1 MKASTNIKKQG
12 IVALIAM
19 LVLSLVGVLSFL
31 IAPKASAATYYV
43 ESFDQLKAAL
53 SEEDNDKILILTQ
66 DIEVSE
72 TVVLTGN
79 VAVSSSVDAKI
90 ARAESCL
97 SHLFKVESGANVVF
111 AQNGEQVLTIDGQSI
126 VANGSAFSIA
136 ASAKVTFGK
145 GIEIVN
151 FDSETVSGSVV
162 FSSGEVIV
170 DGAKIHDNKL
180 SAPVEKEKYG
190 VIHNYQGS
198 TFRFKSGEF
207 YNNETLS
214 TGILFMND
222 NTVFEMTGGKIY
234 KNSTTANGTIY
245 IKNSDV
251 TFTGGEIYENSAA
264 RGGGIYVNGAAEVSM
279 AGVKISKNTVTDYGA
294 GVYSGNGDAKIT
306 IDGAEIFENVS
317 AKSGAGVFID
327 KGQVVM
333 VSGKVSD
340 NRNGSGNGAGFI
352 NKDRLTIKGGEIKN
366 NTAVSKGGAIYSYD
380 TAELTIEGGTISGNS
395 AGSNGGAVNAVDTI
409 LKVSGGTFSANTTDE
424 FGGAIYTENTVAT
437 IEDGTFTNN
446 SAKYGGAIYT
456 ESTVSTIENG
466 TFTDNTAQYGGAVCA
481 YTASEMT
488 VSGGTFNSNTAT
500 GARGKDFYV
509 GGSKTEVP
517 TLTLVGGEM
526 NEVGAQYGLVQLGGS
541 VKIKEEV
548 ETHATKSAGYARVE
562 IVSEIENPVKFK
574 GHSSVKAETASTAVK
589 FLQYKATDPYSN
601 IYRSARK
608 ISFDNNLYAV
618 VENGIML
625 VSSGEHKIDLE
636 EECVVSAPLAAAE
649 DEAVSFAALSEYQ
662 ISNVVVTGEDGT
674 AVDVTNT
681 DGVWSFVMPA
691 QNVSIDYDFVKKELD
706 LTVDASIVDLIQV
719 DSTYQFEEKVEID
732 VIDNDSKKL
741 VALGYEYN
749 GKVYEIEIKDGK
761 ASFAMF
767 AGAKLVG
774 EIKYYYDIAFAED
787 DLIDSVTLTTEKA
800 NKGLE
805 GEIVEFSLKT
815 NQTGDNVRY
824 AIKKAYY
831 TASNGEVVEISKNTS
846 GKYCF
851 EMPNEAVEIQYEFVD
866 ILGVVAGEKTFV
878 YTESELVEALTGE
891 SQVVILGQD
900 ITLTQTIKVAEGE
913 FTLMAIADATI
924 YRGAT
929 LKQNMF
935 EVGYKTTLNLS
946 ANIDAAGII
955 AIDGQGDLVSDVK
968 GAAIFVYN
976 GGFVNIYNNA
986 VIKNHKLNV
995 VNFNYAENGRGN
1007 ATAGGAAVYNF
1018 NGIVNMYG
1026 GEICNNY
1033 SSTNGSAVYNH
1044 GRFNLY
1050 GGSIHDNNT
1059 DGRGNVYNVR
1069 VFNQEGG
1076 AIESNSSS
1084 NYGAA
1089 VYLANSS
1096 YAYYYLIDGEV
1107 KNNEAGISGGA
1118 FYVGE
1123 QSVVWI
1129 KGGKISGN
1137 YAKTNGGAINNKGS
1151 LFVVDGTIEN
1161 NEAGS
1166 KGGAIH
1172 TYGPYTKITG
1182 GTFEGNV
1189 AKNGGAV
1196 SVQVATDVFVYGG
1209 TFVSNKA
1216 TERGGAIYA
1225 YGEKNT
1231 TDPAIVTLTGGSFA
1245 DNEAEE
1251 GAQICVQYAVVKI
1264 GGDLQIDGT
1273 IEFVANKQKD
1283 YAYVEVISVPT
1294 NTITIRP
1301 NEYAYEIANLEFSV
1315 LRVADGVDAN
1325 AVAEKVVPSST
1336 KYYTKVDGNQIFIL
1350 KYETE
1355 A

>member
-1 MKASTNIKKQG
+1 MKISTNAKKHT
-12 IVALIAM
+12 IAALIAM
-19 LVLSLVGVLSFL
+19 SVITLVGLFSFL
-31 IAPKASAATYYV
+31 IAPKASAATYYI
-43 ESFDQLKAAL
+43 ESFEQLKAAL

-126 VANGSAFSIA
+126 VANGSAFNIA

-162 FSSGEVIV
+162 FSNGELIV

-180 SAPVEKEKYG
+180 SATVDKEKYG

-214 TGILFMND
+214 TGILFMNN

-234 KNSTTANGTIY
+234 KNSTTEIGTIY

-251 TFTGGEIYENSAA
+251 TFTGGEIYENSAVK
-264 RGGGIYVNGAAEVSM
+264 GGGIYVKGVAEVSM
-279 AGVKISKNTVTDYGA
+279 AGVKIYKNTVDEYGA
-294 GVYSGNGDAKIT
+294 GMYIGNGDAKIT

-340 NRNGSGNGAGFI
+340 NSNESGNGAGFI

-380 TAELTIEGGTISGNS
+380 TSELTIEGGTISENE
-395 AGSNGGAVNAVDTI
+395 AADNGGAINCVDSI
-409 LKVSGGTFSANTTDE
+409 LKISGGTFSENESAKY
-424 FGGAIYTENTVAT
+424 GGAIYTENTVST
-437 IEDGTFTNN
+437 IEDGSFTNN
-446 SAKYGGAIYT
+446 SAKYGGA
-456 ESTVSTIENG
+456 
-466 TFTDNTAQYGGAVCA
+466 VCA
-481 YTASEMT
+481 YTSSTAT

-500 GARGKDFYV
+500 GSRGNDFYV

-526 NEVGAQYGLVQLGGS
+526 NEVGVQYGILQLGGS
-541 VKIKEEV
+541 VKIKNNV
-548 ETHATKSAGYARVE
+548 VTHAKKSAGYARVE

-574 GHSSVKAETASTAVK
+574 EDQPIVAEDSSTAVK

-608 ISFDNNLYAV
+608 ILFDNSLYAV

-649 DEAVSFAALSEYQ
+649 GEAVSFAALSEYQ

-691 QNVSIDYDFVKKELD
+691 QKVSIDYDYTKKELD
-706 LTVDASIVDLIQV
+706 LVVDSNIADMLQV
-719 DSTYQFEEKVEID
+719 DSTYQFKEVVDVVVFDSDVKKV
-732 VIDNDSKKL
+732 VS
-741 VALGYEYN
+741 LGYEYN
-749 GKVYEIEIKDGK
+749 GKVFEIEIVDNK
-761 ASFAMF
+761 ASFVMF
-767 AGAKLVG
+767 EGAKLVG
-774 EIKYYYDIAFAED
+774 ETKNYYDITFAEN
-787 DLIDSVTLTTEKA
+787 DLIDSVELTTEKT

-805 GEIVEFSLKT
+805 GETVVFAVKT
-815 NQTGDNVRY
+815 NQTGDNARY

-831 TASNGEVVEISKNTS
+831 TLSNNEQVEISKNTS
-846 GKYCF
+846 GKYSF
-851 EMPNEAVEIQYEFVD
+851 EMPNEAVEIEYEFVD
-866 ILGVVAGEKTFV
+866 VLNTIAGEKAFV
-878 YTESELVEALTGE
+878 YTEADLVEALTGE
-891 SQVVILGQD
+891 SKVVILGQD
-900 ITLTQTIKVAEGE
+900 IVLTQTIKVAEGE
-913 FTLMAIADATI
+913 FTLMSISGAIISRAQ
-924 YRGAT
+924 T
-929 LKQNMF
+929 LKGNMF

-946 ANIDAAGII
+946 TELDVAGNIV
-955 AIDGQGDLVSDVK
+955 IDGQKDTVSGVE

-976 GGFVNIYNNA
+976 SGFVNIYNKAIVRNNK
-986 VIKNHKLNV
+986 IEV
-995 VNFNYAENGRGN
+995 VNFNYTQNGRGN
-1007 ATAGGAAVYNF
+1007 ASAGGAAVYNF

-1026 GEICNNY
+1026 GEICDNY

-1050 GGSIHDNNT
+1050 GGSIHNNST
-1059 DGRGNVYNVR
+1059 DGRGNIYNVR

-1076 AIESNSSS
+1076 AIENNTSS

-1089 VYLANSS
+1089 VYIANSS
-1096 YAYYYLIDGEV
+1096 YAFYYLIDGEV

-1137 YAKTNGGAINNKGS
+1137 YAKTNGGAINNKGT

-1189 AKNGGAV
+1189 AKSGGAV

-1245 DNEAEE
+1245 GNEAEE

-1273 IEFVANKQKD
+1273 IEFVANKQKY

-1294 NTITIRP
+1294 NTIKIRP
-1301 NEYAYEIANLEFSV
+1301 NEYAYEIANLEYSV

>member
-1 MKASTNIKKQG
+1 MKISTNTKKHT
-12 IVALIAM
+12 IAVLIAM
-19 LVLSLVGVLSFL
+19 SVITLVGLFSFL
-31 IAPKASAATYYV
+31 IAPKASAATYYI
-43 ESFDQLKAAL
+43 ESFEQLKAAL
-53 SEEDNDKILILTQ
+53 SKEDNDKILILTQ

-90 ARAESCL
+90 ARAEGCL

-126 VANGSAFSIA
+126 VANGSAFNIA

-151 FDSETVSGSVV
+151 FDSETVSGSVA
-162 FSSGEVIV
+162 FSSGELIV

-180 SAPVEKEKYG
+180 SATVDKEKYG
-190 VIHNYQGS
+190 IIHNYQGS

-214 TGILFMND
+214 TGILFMNN

-234 KNSTTANGTIY
+234 KNSTTEIGTIY

-251 TFTGGEIYENSAA
+251 TFTGGEIYENSAVK
-264 RGGGIYVNGAAEVSM
+264 GGGIYVNGVAEVSM
-279 AGVKISKNTVTDYGA
+279 AGVKIYKNTVDEYGA
-294 GVYSGNGDAKIT
+294 GMYIGNGDAKIT

-340 NRNGSGNGAGFI
+340 NSNGSGNGAGFI

-380 TAELTIEGGTISGNS
+380 TSELTIEGGTISGNS

-409 LKVSGGTFSANTTDE
+409 LKVSGGSF
-424 FGGAIYTENTVAT
+424 
-437 IEDGTFTNN
+437 
-446 SAKYGGAIYT
+446 
-456 ESTVSTIENG
+456 
-466 TFTDNTAQYGGAVCA
+466 C
-481 YTASEMT
+481 
-488 VSGGTFNSNTAT
+488 SNISI
-500 GARGKDFYV
+500 GDDKNDPRGKDFYIAA
-509 GGSKTEVP
+509 KENKKNNP

-526 NEVGAQYGLVQLGGS
+526 NEVGVQYGILQLGGS
-541 VKIKEEV
+541 VKINDKV
-548 ETHATKSAGYARVE
+548 VTHATKIAESARVE
-562 IVSEIENPVKFK
+562 IISEIENPVKFK
-574 GHSSVKAETASTAVK
+574 GHKSVVAEDAATTVK

-601 IYRSARK
+601 IYISARK

-649 DEAVSFAALSEYQ
+649 GKAVSFAALSEYQ

-691 QNVSIDYDFVKKELD
+691 QKVSIDYDYIKKELD
-706 LTVDASIVDLIQV
+706 LVVDSNIADMLQV
-719 DSTYQFEEKVEID
+719 DSTYQFKEVVD
-732 VIDNDSKKL
+732 VVVIDSDVKK
-741 VALGYEYN
+741 VVSLGYEYN
-749 GKVYEIEIKDGK
+749 GKVFEIEIVDNK
-761 ASFAMF
+761 ASFVMF
-767 AGAKLVG
+767 EGAKLVG
-774 EIKYYYDIAFAED
+774 ETKNYYDITFAEN
-787 DLIDSVTLTTEKA
+787 DLIDSVELTTEKT

-805 GEIVEFSLKT
+805 GETVVFAVKT
-815 NQTGDNVRY
+815 NQTGDNARY
-824 AIKKAYY
+824 AIKKVYY
-831 TASNGEVVEISKNTS
+831 TLSNNEQVEISKNTS
-846 GKYCF
+846 GKYSF
-851 EMPNEAVEIQYEFVD
+851 EMPNEAVEIEYEFVD
-866 ILGVVAGEKTFV
+866 VLDTIAGDKAFV
-878 YTESELVEALTGE
+878 YTEADLVEALTGE
-891 SQVVILGQD
+891 SKVVILGQD
-900 ITLTQTIKVAEGE
+900 IVLTQTIKVAEGE
-913 FTLMAIADATI
+913 FTLMSISGAIISRAQ
-924 YRGAT
+924 T
-929 LKQNMF
+929 LKGNMF

-946 ANIDAAGII
+946 TELDVAGNIV
-955 AIDGQGDLVSDVK
+955 IDGQKDTVSGVE

-976 GGFVNIYNNA
+976 SGFVNIYNKAIVRNNK
-986 VIKNHKLNV
+986 IEV
-995 VNFNYAENGRGN
+995 VNFNYTQNGRGN
-1007 ATAGGAAVYNF
+1007 ASAGGAAIYNF

-1026 GEICNNY
+1026 GEICDNY

-1050 GGSIHDNNT
+1050 GGSIHNNST
-1059 DGRGNVYNVR
+1059 DGRGNIYNVR

-1076 AIESNSSS
+1076 AIENNKSS

-1089 VYLANSS
+1089 VYIANSS
-1096 YAYYYLIDGEV
+1096 YAFYYLIDGEV

-1137 YAKTNGGAINNKGS
+1137 YAKTNGGAINNKGT

-1189 AKNGGAV
+1189 AKSGGAV

-1245 DNEAEE
+1245 GNEAEE

-1273 IEFVANKQKD
+1273 IEFVANKQKY

-1294 NTITIRP
+1294 NTIKIRP
-1301 NEYAYEIANLEFSV
+1301 NEYAYEIENLEFSV

>member
-1 MKASTNIKKQG
+1 MKISTNTKKHT
-12 IVALIAM
+12 IAALIAM
-19 LVLSLVGVLSFL
+19 SVITLVGLFSFL
-31 IAPKASAATYYV
+31 IAPKASAATYYI
-43 ESFDQLKAAL
+43 ESFEQLKAAL
-53 SEEDNDKILILTQ
+53 AEENNDKILILTQ

-97 SHLFKVESGANVVF
+97 SHLFKVESGANVSF

-126 VANGSAFSIA
+126 VANGSAFNIA

-162 FSSGEVIV
+162 FSNGELIV

-180 SAPVEKEKYG
+180 SATVDKEKYG

-214 TGILFMND
+214 TGILFMNN

-234 KNSTTANGTIY
+234 KNSTTEIGTIY

-251 TFTGGEIYENSAA
+251 TFTGGEIYENSAVK
-264 RGGGIYVNGAAEVSM
+264 GGGIYVNGVAEVSM
-279 AGVKISKNTVTDYGA
+279 AGVKIYKNTADEYGA
-294 GVYSGNGDAKIT
+294 GMYIGNGDAKIT

-317 AKSGAGVFID
+317 AKSGAGVFINE
-327 KGQVVM
+327 GQVVM
-333 VSGKVSD
+333 LSGKVSD
-340 NRNGSGNGAGFI
+340 NSNESGNGAGFI

-380 TAELTIEGGTISGNS
+380 TSELTIEGGTISGNS

-409 LKVSGGTFSANTTDE
+409 LKVSGGTFSANATNE

-446 SAKYGGAIYT
+446 SAKYGGAVCVYT
-456 ESTVSTIENG
+456 SST
-466 TFTDNTAQYGGAVCA
+466 A
-481 YTASEMT
+481 T
-488 VSGGTFNSNTAT
+488 VSGGSFCSNIST
-500 GARGKDFYV
+500 GDDKNDPRGKDFYV

-526 NEVGAQYGLVQLGGS
+526 DEVGAQYGLVQLGGS

-548 ETHATKSAGYARVE
+548 ETHATKSAGFARVE

-649 DEAVSFAALSEYQ
+649 GEAVSFAALSEYQ

-691 QNVSIDYDFVKKELD
+691 QNVSIDYDYTKKELD
-706 LTVDASIVDLIQV
+706 LVVDSNIVDMLQV
-719 DSTYQFEEKVEID
+719 DSTYQFKEVVD
-732 VIDNDSKKL
+732 VVVIDSDVKK
-741 VALGYEYN
+741 VVSLGYEYN
-749 GKVYEIEIKDGK
+749 GKVFEIEIVDNKV
-761 ASFAMF
+761 SFVMF
-767 AGAKLVG
+767 EGAKLVG
-774 EIKYYYDIAFAED
+774 ETKNYYDITFAEN
-787 DLIDSVTLTTEKA
+787 DLIDSVELTTEKT

-805 GEIVEFSLKT
+805 GETVVFAVKT
-815 NQTGDNVRY
+815 NQTGDNARY
-824 AIKKAYY
+824 AIKKVYY
-831 TASNGEVVEISKNTS
+831 TLSNNEQVEISKNTS
-846 GKYCF
+846 GKYSF
-851 EMPNEAVEIQYEFVD
+851 EMPNEAVEIEYEFVD
-866 ILGVVAGEKTFV
+866 VLDTIAGEKAFV
-878 YTESELVEALTGE
+878 YTEADLVEALTGE
-891 SQVVILGQD
+891 SKVVILGQD
-900 ITLTQTIKVAEGE
+900 IVLTQTIKVAEGE
-913 FTLMAIADATI
+913 FTLMSISGAIISRAQ
-924 YRGAT
+924 T
-929 LKQNMF
+929 LKGNMF

-946 ANIDAAGII
+946 TELDVAGNIV
-955 AIDGQGDLVSDVK
+955 IDGQKDTVSGVE

-976 GGFVNIYNNA
+976 SGFVNIYNKAIVRNNK
-986 VIKNHKLNV
+986 IEV
-995 VNFNYAENGRGN
+995 VNFNYTQNGRGN
-1007 ATAGGAAVYNF
+1007 ASAGGAAIYNF

-1026 GEICNNY
+1026 GEICDNY

-1050 GGSIHDNNT
+1050 GGSIHNNST
-1059 DGRGNVYNVR
+1059 DGRGNIYNVR
-1069 VFNQEGG
+1069 IFNQEGG
-1076 AIESNSSS
+1076 AIENNKSS

-1089 VYLANSS
+1089 VYIANSS
-1096 YAYYYLIDGEV
+1096 YAFYYLIDGEV

-1123 QSVVWI
+1123 QSVIWI

-1137 YAKTNGGAINNKGS
+1137 YAKTNGGAINNKGT

-1189 AKNGGAV
+1189 AKSGGAV

-1245 DNEAEE
+1245 GNEAEE

-1273 IEFVANKQKD
+1273 IEFVANKQKY

-1301 NEYAYEIANLEFSV
+1301 NEYAYEIANLEYSV

>member
-1 MKASTNIKKQG
+1 MKISTNTKKHT
-12 IVALIAM
+12 IAALIAM
-19 LVLSLVGVLSFL
+19 SVITLVGLFSFL
-31 IAPKASAATYYV
+31 IAPKASAATYYI
-43 ESFDQLKAAL
+43 ESFEQLKAAL
-53 SEEDNDKILILTQ
+53 AEENNDKILILTQ

-79 VAVSSSVDAKI
+79 IAVSSSVDAKI

-97 SHLFKVESGANVVF
+97 SHLFKVESGANVSF

-126 VANGSAFSIA
+126 VANGSAFNIA

-162 FSSGEVIV
+162 FSNGELIV

-180 SAPVEKEKYG
+180 SATVDKEKYG

-214 TGILFMND
+214 TGILFMNN

-234 KNSTTANGTIY
+234 KNSTTEIGTIY

-251 TFTGGEIYENSAA
+251 TFTGGEIYENSAVK
-264 RGGGIYVNGAAEVSM
+264 GGGIYVNGVAEVSM
-279 AGVKISKNTVTDYGA
+279 AGVKIYKNTADEYGA
-294 GVYSGNGDAKIT
+294 GMYIGNGDAKIT

-317 AKSGAGVFID
+317 AKSGAGVFINE
-327 KGQVVM
+327 GQVVM
-333 VSGKVSD
+333 LSGKVSD
-340 NRNGSGNGAGFI
+340 NSNESGNGAGFI

-380 TAELTIEGGTISGNS
+380 TSELTIEGGTISGNS

-409 LKVSGGTFSANTTDE
+409 LKVSGGTFSANATNE

-446 SAKYGGAIYT
+446 SAKYGGAVCVYT
-456 ESTVSTIENG
+456 SST
-466 TFTDNTAQYGGAVCA
+466 A
-481 YTASEMT
+481 T
-488 VSGGTFNSNTAT
+488 VSGGSFCSNIST
-500 GARGKDFYV
+500 GDDKNDPRGKDFYV

-526 NEVGAQYGLVQLGGS
+526 DEVGAQYGLVQLGGS

-548 ETHATKSAGYARVE
+548 ETHATKSAGFARVE

-649 DEAVSFAALSEYQ
+649 GEAVSFAALSEYQ

-691 QNVSIDYDFVKKELD
+691 QNVSIDYDYTKKELD
-706 LTVDASIVDLIQV
+706 LVVDSNIVDMLQV
-719 DSTYQFEEKVEID
+719 DSTYQFKEVVD
-732 VIDNDSKKL
+732 VVVIDSDVKK
-741 VALGYEYN
+741 VVSLGYEYN
-749 GKVYEIEIKDGK
+749 GKVFEIEIVDNKV
-761 ASFAMF
+761 SFVMF
-767 AGAKLVG
+767 EGAKLVG
-774 EIKYYYDIAFAED
+774 ETKNYYDITFAEN
-787 DLIDSVTLTTEKA
+787 DLIDSVELTTEKT

-805 GEIVEFSLKT
+805 GETVVFAVKT
-815 NQTGDNVRY
+815 NQTGDNARY
-824 AIKKAYY
+824 AIKKVYY
-831 TASNGEVVEISKNTS
+831 TLSNNEQVEISKNTS
-846 GKYCF
+846 GKYSF
-851 EMPNEAVEIQYEFVD
+851 EMPNEAVEIEYEFVD
-866 ILGVVAGEKTFV
+866 VLDTIAGEKAFV
-878 YTESELVEALTGE
+878 YTEADLVEALTGE
-891 SQVVILGQD
+891 SKVVILGQD
-900 ITLTQTIKVAEGE
+900 IVLTQTIKVAEGE
-913 FTLMAIADATI
+913 FTLMSISGAIISRAQ
-924 YRGAT
+924 T
-929 LKQNMF
+929 LKGNMF

-946 ANIDAAGII
+946 TELDVAGNIV
-955 AIDGQGDLVSDVK
+955 IDGQKDTVSGVE

-976 GGFVNIYNNA
+976 SGFVNIYNKAIVRNNK
-986 VIKNHKLNV
+986 IEV
-995 VNFNYAENGRGN
+995 VNFNYTQNGRGN
-1007 ATAGGAAVYNF
+1007 ASAGGAAIYNF

-1026 GEICNNY
+1026 GEICDNY

-1050 GGSIHDNNT
+1050 GGSIHNNST
-1059 DGRGNVYNVR
+1059 DGRGNIYNVR
-1069 VFNQEGG
+1069 IFNQEGG
-1076 AIESNSSS
+1076 AIENNKSS

-1089 VYLANSS
+1089 VYIANSS
-1096 YAYYYLIDGEV
+1096 YAFYYLIDGEV

-1123 QSVVWI
+1123 QSVIWI

-1137 YAKTNGGAINNKGS
+1137 YAKTNGGAINNKGT

-1189 AKNGGAV
+1189 AKSGGAV

-1245 DNEAEE
+1245 GNEAEE

-1273 IEFVANKQKD
+1273 IEFVANKQKY

-1301 NEYAYEIANLEFSV
+1301 NEYAYEIANLEYSV

>member
-1 MKASTNIKKQG
+1 MKISTNAKKHT
-12 IVALIAM
+12 IAALIAM
-19 LVLSLVGVLSFL
+19 SVITLVGLFSFF
-31 IAPKASAATYYV
+31 IAPKASAATYYI
-43 ESFDQLKAAL
+43 ESFEQLKAAL

-79 VAVSSSVDAKI
+79 IAVSSSVDAKI

-97 SHLFKVESGANVVF
+97 SHLFKVESGANVSF

-126 VANGSAFSIA
+126 VANGSAFNIA

-162 FSSGEVIV
+162 FSNGELIV

-180 SAPVEKEKYG
+180 SATVDKEKYG

-214 TGILFMND
+214 TGILFMNN

-251 TFTGGEIYENSAA
+251 TFTGGEIYENSAVK
-264 RGGGIYVNGAAEVSM
+264 GGGIYVNGVAEVSM
-279 AGVKISKNTVTDYGA
+279 AGVKIYKNTADEYGA
-294 GVYSGNGDAKIT
+294 GMYIGNGDAKIT

-317 AKSGAGVFID
+317 AKSGAGVFINE
-327 KGQVVM
+327 GQVVM
-333 VSGKVSD
+333 LSGKVSD
-340 NRNGSGNGAGFI
+340 NSNESGNGAGFI

-380 TAELTIEGGTISGNS
+380 TSELTIEGGTISGNS
-395 AGSNGGAVNAVDTI
+395 AGSNGGAICA
-409 LKVSGGTFSANTTDE
+409 
-424 FGGAIYTENTVAT
+424 ENTVAT

-446 SAKYGGAIYT
+446 SAKYGGA
-456 ESTVSTIENG
+456 
-466 TFTDNTAQYGGAVCA
+466 VCA
-481 YTASEMT
+481 YTSSTAT

-500 GARGKDFYV
+500 GSRGNDFYV
-509 GGSKTEVP
+509 GGSKTEVS

-526 NEVGAQYGLVQLGGS
+526 NEVGVQYGILQLGGS
-541 VKIKEEV
+541 VKIKDKV
-548 ETHATKSAGYARVE
+548 VTHSKKSAGYARVE

-574 GHSSVKAETASTAVK
+574 EDQPIAAEDASTAVK

-608 ISFDNNLYAV
+608 ISFDNSLYAV

-649 DEAVSFAALSEYQ
+649 GEAVSFAALSEYQ

-691 QNVSIDYDFVKKELD
+691 QNVSIDYDYTKKELD
-706 LTVDASIVDLIQV
+706 LVVDSNIADMLQV
-719 DSTYQFEEKVEID
+719 DSTYQFKEVVDVVVLGSDVKKV
-732 VIDNDSKKL
+732 VS
-741 VALGYEYN
+741 LGYEYN
-749 GKVYEIEIKDGK
+749 GKVFEIEIVDNK
-761 ASFAMF
+761 ASFVMF
-767 AGAKLVG
+767 EGAKLVG
-774 EIKYYYDIAFAED
+774 ETKNYYDITFAEN
-787 DLIDSVTLTTEKA
+787 DLIDSVELTTEKT

-805 GEIVEFSLKT
+805 GETVVFSVKT
-815 NQTGDNVRY
+815 NQTGDNARY
-824 AIKKAYY
+824 AIKKVYY
-831 TASNGEVVEISKNTS
+831 TLSNNEQVEISKNTS
-846 GKYCF
+846 GKYSF
-851 EMPNEAVEIQYEFVD
+851 EMPNEAVEIEYEFVD
-866 ILGVVAGEKTFV
+866 VLDTIAGEKAFV
-878 YTESELVEALTGE
+878 YTEADLVEALTGE
-891 SQVVILGQD
+891 SKVVILGQD
-900 ITLTQTIKVAEGE
+900 IVLTQTIKVAEGE
-913 FTLMAIADATI
+913 FTLMSISGAIISRAQ
-924 YRGAT
+924 T
-929 LKQNMF
+929 LKGNMF

-946 ANIDAAGII
+946 AELDVAGNIV
-955 AIDGQGDLVSDVK
+955 IDGQKDTVSGVE

-976 GGFVNIYNNA
+976 SGFVNIYNKAIVRNNK
-986 VIKNHKLNV
+986 IEV
-995 VNFNYAENGRGN
+995 VNFNYTQNGRGN
-1007 ATAGGAAVYNF
+1007 ASAGGAAVYNF

-1026 GEICNNY
+1026 GEICDNY

-1050 GGSIHDNNT
+1050 GGSIHNNST

-1076 AIESNSSS
+1076 AIENNKSS

-1089 VYLANSS
+1089 VYIANSS
-1096 YAYYYLIDGEV
+1096 YAFYYLIDGEV
-1107 KNNEAGISGGA
+1107 KNNEADISGGA

-1123 QSVVWI
+1123 QSVIWI

-1137 YAKTNGGAINNKGS
+1137 YAKTNGGAINNKGT

-1189 AKNGGAV
+1189 AKSGGAV

-1245 DNEAEE
+1245 GNEAEE

-1273 IEFVANKQKD
+1273 IEFVANKQKY

-1294 NTITIRP
+1294 NTIKIRP
-1301 NEYAYEIANLEFSV
+1301 NEYAYEIENLEFSV

-1350 KYETE
+1350 KHETE

>member
-1 MKASTNIKKQG
+1 MKISTNAKKHT
-12 IVALIAM
+12 IAALIAM
-19 LVLSLVGVLSFL
+19 SVITLVGLFSFL
-31 IAPKASAATYYV
+31 IAPKASAATYYI
-43 ESFDQLKAAL
+43 ESFEQLKAAL
-53 SEEDNDKILILTQ
+53 AEEDNDKILILTQ

-97 SHLFKVESGANVVF
+97 SHLFKVESGANVSF

-126 VANGSAFSIA
+126 VANGSAFNIA

-151 FDSETVSGSVV
+151 FDSETISGSVV

-180 SAPVEKEKYG
+180 SATVDKEKYG

-214 TGILFMND
+214 TGILFMNN

-251 TFTGGEIYENSAA
+251 TFTGGEIYENSAVK
-264 RGGGIYVNGAAEVSM
+264 GGGIYVNGVAEVSM
-279 AGVKISKNTVTDYGA
+279 ADVKIYKNTVDEYGA
-294 GVYSGNGDAKIT
+294 GMYIGNGDAKIT

-317 AKSGAGVFID
+317 AKSGAGVFINE
-327 KGQVVM
+327 GQVVM
-333 VSGKVSD
+333 LSGKVSD
-340 NRNGSGNGAGFI
+340 NSNESGNGAGFI

-380 TAELTIEGGTISGNS
+380 TSELTIT
-395 AGSNGGAVNAVDTI
+395 
-409 LKVSGGTFSANTTDE
+409 GGTFSANTTNE
-424 FGGAIYTENTVAT
+424 FGGAICTENTVAT

-446 SAKYGGAIYT
+446 SAKYGGA
-456 ESTVSTIENG
+456 
-466 TFTDNTAQYGGAVCA
+466 VCA
-481 YTASEMT
+481 YTSSTAT
-488 VSGGTFNSNTAT
+488 VFGGTFNSNTAT
-500 GARGKDFYV
+500 GSRGNDFYIATKEN
-509 GGSKTEVP
+509 KTNIP

-526 NEVGAQYGLVQLGGS
+526 NEVGVQYGILQLGGS
-541 VKIKEEV
+541 VKINDKV
-548 ETHATKSAGYARVE
+548 VTHATKIAESARVE
-562 IVSEIENPVKFK
+562 IISEIENPVKFK
-574 GHSSVKAETASTAVK
+574 GHKSVVAEDASTAVK

-608 ISFDNNLYAV
+608 ISFDNSLYAV

-649 DEAVSFAALSEYQ
+649 GESVSFAALSEYQ

-691 QNVSIDYDFVKKELD
+691 QKVSIDYDYTKKELD
-706 LTVDASIVDLIQV
+706 LVVDSNIADMLQV
-719 DSTYQFEEKVEID
+719 DSTYQFKEVVD
-732 VIDNDSKKL
+732 VVVIDSDVKK
-741 VALGYEYN
+741 VVSLGYEYN
-749 GKVYEIEIKDGK
+749 GKVFEIEIVDNK
-761 ASFAMF
+761 ASFVMF
-767 AGAKLVG
+767 EGAKLVG
-774 EIKYYYDIAFAED
+774 ETKNYYDITFAEN
-787 DLIDSVTLTTEKA
+787 DLIDSVELTTEKT

-805 GEIVEFSLKT
+805 GETVVFAVKT
-815 NQTGDNVRY
+815 NQTGDNARY
-824 AIKKAYY
+824 AIKKVYY
-831 TASNGEVVEISKNTS
+831 TLSNNEQVEISKNAL
-846 GKYCF
+846 GKYSF
-851 EMPNEAVEIQYEFVD
+851 EMPNEAVEIEYEFVD
-866 ILGVVAGEKTFV
+866 VLDTIAGEKAFV
-878 YTESELVEALTGE
+878 YTEADLVEALTGE
-891 SQVVILGQD
+891 SKVVILGQD
-900 ITLTQTIKVAEGE
+900 IVLTQTIKVAEGE
-913 FTLMAIADATI
+913 FTLMSISGAIISRAQ
-924 YRGAT
+924 T
-929 LKQNMF
+929 LKGNMF

-946 ANIDAAGII
+946 TELDVAGNIV
-955 AIDGQGDLVSDVK
+955 IDGQKDTVSGVE

-976 GGFVNIYNNA
+976 SGFVNIYNKAIVRNNK
-986 VIKNHKLNV
+986 IEV
-995 VNFNYAENGRGN
+995 VNFNYTQNGRGN
-1007 ATAGGAAVYNF
+1007 ASAGGAAVYNF

-1026 GEICNNY
+1026 GEICDNY

-1050 GGSIHDNNT
+1050 GGSIHNNST
-1059 DGRGNVYNVR
+1059 DGRGNIYNVR
-1069 VFNQEGG
+1069 IFNQEGG
-1076 AIESNSSS
+1076 AIENNKSS

-1089 VYLANSS
+1089 VYIANSS
-1096 YAYYYLIDGEV
+1096 YAFYYLIEGEV

-1123 QSVVWI
+1123 QSVIWI

-1137 YAKTNGGAINNKGS
+1137 YAKTNGGAINNKGT

-1189 AKNGGAV
+1189 AKSGGAV

-1245 DNEAEE
+1245 GNEAEE

-1294 NTITIRP
+1294 NTIKIRP
-1301 NEYAYEIANLEFSV
+1301 NEYAYEIANLEYSV

>member
-1 MKASTNIKKQG
+1 MKISTNTKKHT
-12 IVALIAM
+12 IAALIAM
-19 LVLSLVGVLSFL
+19 SVITLVGLFSFL
-31 IAPKASAATYYV
+31 IAPKASAATYYI
-43 ESFDQLKAAL
+43 ESFEQLKAAL
-53 SEEDNDKILILTQ
+53 AEEDNDKILILTQ

-97 SHLFKVESGANVVF
+97 SHLFKVESGANVSF
-111 AQNGEQVLTIDGQSI
+111 AQNGEQMLTIDGQSI
-126 VANGSAFSIA
+126 VANGSAFNIA

-151 FDSETVSGSVV
+151 FDSETVSGSVA
-162 FSSGEVIV
+162 FSNGELIV

-180 SAPVEKEKYG
+180 SATVDKEKYG

-214 TGILFMND
+214 TGILFMNN

-234 KNSTTANGTIY
+234 KNSTTENGTIC
-245 IKNSDV
+245 IKRSNV
-251 TFTGGEIYENSAA
+251 TFAGGEIYENSAVK
-264 RGGGIYVNGAAEVSM
+264 GGGIYVNGVAEVSM
-279 AGVKISKNTVTDYGA
+279 AGVKIYKNTVDEYGA
-294 GVYSGNGDAKIT
+294 GMYIGNGDAKIT

-317 AKSGAGVFID
+317 AKSGAGVFINE
-327 KGQVVM
+327 GQVVM
-333 VSGKVSD
+333 LSGKVS
-340 NRNGSGNGAGFI
+340 NNSNESGNGAGFI

-380 TAELTIEGGTISGNS
+380 TSELTIEGGTISGNS
-395 AGSNGGAVNAVDTI
+395 AGSNGGAICA
-409 LKVSGGTFSANTTDE
+409 
-424 FGGAIYTENTVAT
+424 ENTVAT

-446 SAKYGGAIYT
+446 SAKYGGA
-456 ESTVSTIENG
+456 
-466 TFTDNTAQYGGAVCA
+466 VCA
-481 YTASEMT
+481 YTSSTAT

-500 GARGKDFYV
+500 GSRGNDFYV
-509 GGSKTEVP
+509 GGSKTEVS

-526 NEVGAQYGLVQLGGS
+526 NEVGVQYGILQLGGS
-541 VKIKEEV
+541 VKIKDKV
-548 ETHATKSAGYARVE
+548 VTHSKKSAGYARVE

-574 GHSSVKAETASTAVK
+574 EDQPIVAEDSSTAVK

-649 DEAVSFAALSEYQ
+649 GESVSFAALSEYQ

-691 QNVSIDYDFVKKELD
+691 QNVSIDYDYTKKELD
-706 LTVDASIVDLIQV
+706 LVVDSNIADMLQV
-719 DSTYQFEEKVEID
+719 DSTYQFKEVVD
-732 VIDNDSKKL
+732 VVVIDSDVKK
-741 VALGYEYN
+741 VVSLGYEYN
-749 GKVYEIEIKDGK
+749 GKVFEIEIVDNK
-761 ASFAMF
+761 ASFVMF
-767 AGAKLVG
+767 EGAKLVG
-774 EIKYYYDIAFAED
+774 ETKNYYDITFAEN
-787 DLIDSVTLTTEKA
+787 DLIDSVELTTEKT

-805 GEIVEFSLKT
+805 GETVVFAVKT
-815 NQTGDNVRY
+815 NQTGDNARY
-824 AIKKAYY
+824 AIKKVYY
-831 TASNGEVVEISKNTS
+831 TLSNNEQVEISKNTS
-846 GKYCF
+846 GKYSF
-851 EMPNEAVEIQYEFVD
+851 EMPNEAVEIEYEFVD
-866 ILGVVAGEKTFV
+866 VLDAIAGEKAFV
-878 YTESELVEALTGE
+878 YTEADLVEALTGE
-891 SQVVILGQD
+891 SKVVILGQD
-900 ITLTQTIKVAEGE
+900 IVLTQTIKVAEGE
-913 FTLMAIADATI
+913 FTLMSISGAIISRAQ
-924 YRGAT
+924 T
-929 LKQNMF
+929 LKGNMF

-946 ANIDAAGII
+946 AELDVAGNIV
-955 AIDGQGDLVSDVK
+955 IDGQKDTVSGVE

-976 GGFVNIYNNA
+976 SGFVNIYNKAIVRNNK
-986 VIKNHKLNV
+986 IEV
-995 VNFNYAENGRGN
+995 VNFNYTQNGRGN
-1007 ATAGGAAVYNF
+1007 ASAGGAAVYNF
-1018 NGIVNMYG
+1018 NGIVNMFG
-1026 GEICNNY
+1026 GEICDNY

-1050 GGSIHDNNT
+1050 GGSIHNNST
-1059 DGRGNVYNVR
+1059 DGRGNIYNVR
-1069 VFNQEGG
+1069 IFNQEGG
-1076 AIESNSSS
+1076 AIENNKSS

-1089 VYLANSS
+1089 VYIANSS
-1096 YAYYYLIDGEV
+1096 YAFYYLIDGEV

-1123 QSVVWI
+1123 QSVIWI

-1137 YAKTNGGAINNKGS
+1137 YAKTNGGAINNKGT

-1189 AKNGGAV
+1189 AKSGGAV

-1294 NTITIRP
+1294 NTIKIRP